1 MKNIKE
7 KTCMNQLSKQWHKK
21 ILLRMI
27 LAIGMIVC
35 QAGTSLFSQTITS
48 HGNRTFQTSPFENKV
63 FIEEQGQFK
72 KILEENKIAL
82 PETILF
88 AVNNPE
94 FKAYFTA
101 KGITFLFL
109 QTEKTADKEEEREEE
124 DHEEKALI
132 KWEIVT
138 MQWANP
144 NPSVQI
150 SAKEK
155 VNNYYTYGR
164 YADNSKYD
172 HVSAYK
178 KLFYSNIY
186 EGVDA
191 EFELPNEGGIK
202 YQFIVHA
209 GFKIP
214 VIAYQIHGS
223 KELSLDEKGNL
234 HIEASLGN
242 LIDKAPIAF
251 TKRDKI
257 PFKYTI
263 TDNLVEITTE
273 NQNLILAE
281 DLIIDPW
288 TKNPGLPL
296 TNNAFDIQEDSL
308 GNVYISGGNS
318 FNYQVQKYDPLGTL
332 MWTHPTSQQY
342 YGDIAVSNA
351 GTVYLAESYTAKL
364 SKLNTL
370 GANVYTVIEGAENWR
385 LSFNKSK
392 TILSM
397 GGNFSPNSLTKID
410 TTTGLMTNTVS
421 YPSDTW
427 AIATDCNGDIYS
439 IHQGASPC
447 MIRKTNADFTPAGSL
462 VTSPAFCISGY
473 NNTYSYATG
482 YNAITISGPYLYIYD
497 GLDLRR
503 FDKSTLTFVNSVP
516 VPNGAANSCS
526 GIAFDYCGNIYVGTL
541 STIEKYDRSLNY
553 LYSITAPNAVYDILL
568 STNGDLLACGKAF
581 VANLGPTCPAPPQL
595 TSTSASTNASCKLGT
610 ATIYPVG
617 GSTPY
622 TYLWQPGGQTIAA
635 ITGLTSGTYT
645 YTVNDAFCQSKQD
658 SVVVLQTLPLQLTQG
673 AVVKESC
680 QNSFNGSAMVDAS
693 GGTGPYSYSW
703 NTSPVQS
710 SQMATGLRAGT
721 YLATV
726 VDVDS
731 CLDTLSVIITRNPDP
746 IAKFGN
752 TTVCNNTAT
761 QFTDSSSTSAG
772 SISTR
777 SWNFG
782 DASPINTSQNPSH
795 LYANAGNYNVTLIV
809 HNNFGCGDTITKLV
823 QVYYNP
829 VAGFTYSNVCLGDT
843 MYFSN
848 TSSVHNSTS
857 ITGYLWAF
865 GDGSPNS
872 NSISPAHYY
881 SIPGT
886 YSVTLVTTTAN
897 VCTDV
902 ENNTVK
908 AFDAPA
914 SAFAFSDI
922 CLLDSAMFINTTINP
937 TMGSTANRSWDF
949 GDGSPL
955 NTSLLSPHHLYA
967 TPGTYQ
973 VTLTSYS
980 SNLACPDTLSDSITV
995 FPMPVANF
1003 SFTNVCLNQVMNF
1016 NDLSTVASGT
1026 IASRSWNF
1034 GDGTSPN
1041 GNPNPSHIYA
1051 NPGTYAVTLI
1061 VTTNNSCKDTI
1072 TKNVVVHPLPV
1083 VQFSRVNVCDGSVVP
1098 FTDLSSILSTDNI
1111 QSRAWDFGDGS
1122 PVINNQNAS
1131 HIYPNAGSYAVQ
1143 LLVTSN
1149 FGCVDSISKTSI
1161 VNPNPLVDFT
1171 SNDTAGCE
1179 RLCINFVDSSSIA
1192 TGANNTSWIWN
1203 VGDGS
1208 PVINLKD
1215 PVHCY
1220 INDSVYSPVSFN
1232 VTLTVT
1238 SDSGCTSTLSKTNYI
1253 TVYPNPNATF
1263 TVQPEVTTIT
1273 DPIISITDLST
1284 GAYYWNWNFGDGDTS
1299 STFNPAP
1306 HTYQDTSTYTI
1317 TLITSTQ
1324 YNCIDT
1330 AYQTIIIEPDFM
1342 FYIPNAF
1349 SPNDDGINDFFS
1361 GKGTFVGVYE
1371 MAIFDRWGN
1380 LIFSSDDIT
1389 KPWDGKANKGA
1400 IIAQGDVYIYS
1411 IKITDFKKRKHIYK
1425 GIVTLVR

>member
-1 MKNIKE
+1 MKNIKG
-7 KTCMNQLSKQWHKK
+7 KTCMNQLNKQWRKK
-21 ILLRMI
+21 NPVWMI

-35 QAGTSLFSQTITS
+35 QVGTSLFSQTAAS
-48 HGNRTFQTSPFENKV
+48 HGNRKFLIPPFENKV

-72 KILEENKIAL
+72 KILEENKITF

-94 FKAYFTA
+94 FEAYFTA
-101 KGITFLFL
+101 SGITFLFS
-109 QTEKTADKEEEREEE
+109 QTEKISHKKEGAKKKEA
-124 DHEEKALI
+124 HEEKPSI
-132 KWEIVT
+132 TWEIVT
-138 MQWANP
+138 MKWVNS
-144 NPSVQI
+144 NPSMHI

-164 YADNSKYD
+164 YADNSQYD

-178 KLFYSNIY
+178 KLYYSNIY

-191 EFELPNEGGIK
+191 EFEFPEKGGIK

-209 GFKIP
+209 GFNIP
-214 VIAYQIHGS
+214 AIAYRMEGA
-223 KELSLDEKGNL
+223 KNLYLDEKGDLN
-234 HIEASLGN
+234 IETPLGT

-251 TKRDKI
+251 TKSSKI
-257 PFKYTI
+257 HSKYTI
-263 TDNLVEITTE
+263 TGNLVEITTE
-273 NQNLILAE
+273 NKTLTLSE

-288 TKNPGLPL
+288 LIDPAIPG
-296 TNNAFDIQEDSL
+296 TNKAYDIQEDSV
-308 GNVYISGGNS
+308 GNIYVYGGNS
-318 FNYQVQKYDPLGTL
+318 ANSQAQKYTSGGALL
-332 MWTHPTSQQY
+332 WTFSTSHTY
-342 YGDIAVSNA
+342 YGDIAVANS
-351 GTVYLAESYTAKL
+351 GSMYLLIGIPGQIK
-364 SKLNTL
+364 KLNSA
-370 GANVYTVIEGAENWR
+370 GAVIGTGPGGSEYWR
-385 LSFNKSK
+385 LAFNKSR
-392 TILSM
+392 TILAL
-397 GGNFSPNSLTKID
+397 GGNFASSSLAKLD
-410 TTTGLMTNTVS
+410 TSSLAITNLIG
-421 YPSDTW
+421 YPPDIFSM
-427 AIATDCNGDIYS
+427 ATDCNGDIYS
-439 IHQGASPC
+439 LGTYTTH
-447 MIRKTNADFTPAGSL
+447 MLRKTNADFTPAVSVVSGFAIGASGNNYVPWAGTNS
-462 VTSPAFCISGY
+462 VTV
-473 NNTYSYATG
+473 N
-482 YNAITISGPYLYIYD
+482 GPYVYIYD
-497 GLDLRR
+497 GIQLRR
-503 FDKSTLTFVNSVP
+503 FDKSNLSFINNAT
-516 VPNGAANSCS
+516 VPNGLTEGCS
-526 GIAFDYCGNIYVGTL
+526 GITFDYCGNIYVGTL
-541 STIEKYDRSLNY
+541 STIEKYDLSLNH
-553 LYSITAPNAVYDILL
+553 LYSIAAPNVVYDILL
-568 STNGDLLACGKAF
+568 STNGDLLACGNGF
-581 VANLGPTCPAPPQL
+581 VTNLGPTCPAPPQIS
-595 TSTSASTNASCKLGT
+595 STSASTNASCKLGT

-617 GSTPY
+617 GTLPY
-622 TYLWQPGGQTIAA
+622 SYLWQPGGLTIAA

-658 SVVVLQTLPLQLTQG
+658 SVVVLQTLPLSLTQG
-673 AVVKESC
+673 SVVKESC
-680 QNSFNGSAMVDAS
+680 LNSFNGSAMVHAS

-703 NTSPVQS
+703 NTSPVQN
-710 SQMATGLRAGT
+710 SQLATGLRAGT

-726 VDVDS
+726 LDVDS

-772 SISTR
+772 SISSR

-782 DASPINTSQNPSH
+782 DASPLNTAQSPSH
-795 LYANAGNYNVTLIV
+795 LYANAGNYTVTLIV
-809 HNNFGCGDTITKLV
+809 HNNFGCGDTITKSV

-843 MYFSN
+843 MYFTN
-848 TSSVHNSTS
+848 TSTVHNSTS

-865 GDGSPNS
+865 GDGSPSS
-872 NSISPAHYY
+872 NSINPAHYY
-881 SIPGT
+881 SNQGT

-902 ENNTVK
+902 ENYSVK
-908 AFDAPA
+908 TFDAPA
-914 SAFAFSDI
+914 SAFTFSDI
-922 CLLDSAMFINTTINP
+922 CLLDSAMFTNTTISP
-937 TMGSTANRSWDF
+937 TMGSTASWSWNF

-955 NTSLLSPHHLYA
+955 NTSVLSPYHLYA

-973 VTLTSYS
+973 VTLTTYS
-980 SNLACPDTLSDSITV
+980 SNLACPDTLSESITV

-1003 SFTNVCLNQVMNF
+1003 SFTNVCLNQAMNF
-1016 NDLSTVASGT
+1016 NDLSTVSSGT

-1041 GNPNPSHIYA
+1041 GNPNPSHIYT
-1051 NPGTYAVTLI
+1051 NPGTYSVTLI

-1072 TKNVVVHPLPV
+1072 TKSVVVHPLPDA
-1083 VQFSRVNVCDGSVVP
+1083 QFSRVNVCKGSSIS

-1111 QSRAWDFGDGS
+1111 QSWAWNYGDGS
-1122 PVINNQNAS
+1122 PVLNNQNTS
-1131 HIYPNAGSYAVQ
+1131 HVYANAGSYTVQ
-1143 LLVTSN
+1143 LLVVSN
-1149 FGCVDSISKTSI
+1149 FGCVDSITKTSI
-1161 VNPNPLVDFT
+1161 VNPNPVVDFT

-1179 RLCINFVDSSSIA
+1179 RLCISFVDSSSVS
-1192 TGANNTSWIWN
+1192 TGNNTAWIWN

-1208 PVINLKD
+1208 PVSNLED

-1238 SDSGCTSTLSKTNYI
+1238 SDSGCVSILSKNNYI
-1253 TVYPNPNATF
+1253 TVYPNPNAAF

-1273 DPIISITDLST
+1273 DPIISITDLSI
-1284 GAYYWNWNFGDGDTS
+1284 GAYYWNWSFGDGDTS
-1299 STFNPAP
+1299 SAFNPDP

-1389 KPWDGKANKGA
+1389 KPWDGKANRGDV
-1400 IIAQGDVYIYS
+1400 IAQGDVYIYS
-1411 IKITDFKKRKHIYK
+1411 IKITDFKKRKHTYK